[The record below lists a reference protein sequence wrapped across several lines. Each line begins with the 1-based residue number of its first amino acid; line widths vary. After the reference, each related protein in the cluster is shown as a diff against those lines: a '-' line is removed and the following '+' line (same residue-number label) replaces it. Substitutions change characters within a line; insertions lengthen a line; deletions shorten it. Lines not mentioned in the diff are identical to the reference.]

1 MSGFTDIHAHFL
13 YGMDDGAKTRKQ
25 MEDMLD
31 AAHADGISSIF
42 ATPHATPGV
51 EPFDQTVYAERLTQA
66 QTYCRRS
73 GYALNVFSGAEI
85 LYTPMLAP
93 FAEQRRLPTLAGS
106 EFALVEF
113 VPDISFEELAD
124 AVDLLTH
131 TGYTPVLAHIER
143 YGCMGRSNAYRLKEQ
158 YDVRYQMNCGAILGR
173 RGFLL
178 ERRIQKWLK
187 DEIIDFVATDTHN
200 CHERPSRMRETYAV
214 LARQYGEAYAK
225 KLTGLE

>member
-1 MSGFTDIHAHFL
+1 MSGFTDVHAHFV
-13 YGMDDGAKTRKQ
+13 YGLDDGAKTRKD

-42 ATPHATPGV
+42 ATPHVTPGV
-51 EPFDQTVYAERLTQA
+51 EPFDYAAYAERLEEAQA
-66 QTYCRRS
+66 YCRQC

-113 VPDISFEELAD
+113 VPDISFEELTD

-143 YGCMGRSNAYRLKEQ
+143 YDCMARSNAYRLKEKFDVQ
-158 YDVRYQMNCGAILGR
+158 YQINCGAIVVG

-200 CHERPSRMRETYAV
+200 CHSRPSRMRAAYGM
-214 LARQYGEAYAK
+214 LARQYGEAYARR
-225 KLTGLE
+225 LTGLE